1 MCEMCGCNTVAS
13 PAVSDQ
19 SIQNESSVY
28 LGAIMGMDSENTLG
42 ALGDAANRG

>member
-1 MCEMCGCNTVAS
+1 MCGCKTVAS
-13 PAVSDQ
+13 PAISDQ

>member
-1 MCEMCGCNTVAS
+1 MCDMCGCSTVSS
-13 PAVSDQ
+13 PTVNDK

-42 ALGDAANRG
+42 A